1 MFIAAVAAAAAIQT
15 ATPAAAPAAAP
26 SVHQYS
32 GLALSPDGK
41 TIVTFEAAGSGPG
54 QQHGVITLRDAT
66 GAVIRTLDPCTT
78 CRYSDAAWTPDGK
91 GFAVVASDM
100 KAGTATIYSVPLAG
114 GDAVKLNGFTGLAA
128 RLRWSPD
135 GRSLAMLAVV
145 NPHKQVGA
153 TQAGA
158 ARVGEIGSADSTDEQ
173 RITTVPAAGGDLGFV
188 SPSDTWVYEYDW
200 RPDGRGFV
208 ATAAKGDGDNNWWVA
223 RLEGFGMDGSET
235 VLAAPKM
242 QMNYPRV
249 TPDGRSVL
257 FIGGLMSDFGSVGGD
272 VWSVPI
278 TGGEPKDLTSGAKVT
293 FTSLTVTKGGVYAGI
308 ISGGDAGVASVNT
321 MGGFSVMT
329 SGPVALGGL
338 SFSADGKW
346 AAAVTESYTQAPAI
360 AAGAPGAMKALT
372 HDNDGFTVPFTA
384 RSITWNNDG
393 FDVQGWLLVPNSTVA
408 GQENAKKTYP
418 MITVVHGGPSSA
430 YTPRFS
436 SSGSTYDLLKAGYY
450 VFLPNPRGSYG
461 QGEAFVQSNRRDFGG
476 GDLRDILAGIDAVE
490 KAAPVDD
497 ARLGV
502 MGHSYGGLMT
512 MWTVTH
518 SNRFKAAIAG
528 AGIANWSSYYGE
540 NGIDQWMIPFFGAS
554 FYDDPAI
561 YDKLS
566 PIRYIKDAHTP
577 TFIYVGERDVE
588 CPPDQSIE
596 FWHGLKEM
604 GVETTLV
611 IYEGEGHGI
620 RDPKH
625 TQDLSDRETRWWE
638 THLGQ
643 P

>member
-1 MFIAAVAAAAAIQT
+1 MFIAALAAATALQT
-15 ATPAAAPAAAP
+15 ATPAGAAPAAPPAP
-26 SVHQYS
+26 SVHQYG
-32 GLALSPDGK
+32 GLVLSPDGK
-41 TIVTFEAAGSGPG
+41 TMVTFEATGPG
-54 QQHGVITLRDAT
+54 GGGPPHGVITLRDGTT

-78 CRYSDAAWTPDGK
+78 CRYSDAAWMPDSQS
-91 GFAVVASDM
+91 FAVVGSDM
-100 KAGTATIYSVPLAG
+100 KAGTATVFSVPLAG
-114 GDAVKLNGFTGLAA
+114 GDATTLTSFTGLAA

-135 GRSLAMLAVV
+135 GKRLAMLAVV

-158 ARVGEIGSADSTDEQ
+158 AQVGEIGVASVIDEQ
-173 RITTVPAAGGDLGFV
+173 RIATVSHAGDQPAFM
-188 SPSDTWVYEYDW
+188 SPDDTWVYEYDW
-200 RPDGRGFV
+200 KPTGDGFV

-223 RLEGFGMDGSET
+223 KLESFGSDGKET
-235 VLAAPKM
+235 VIAAPSL

-249 TPDGRSVL
+249 APDGKSVL

-272 VWSVPI
+272 VYSVPLG
-278 TGGEPKDLTSGAKVT
+278 GGEPKNLTPGAKVS
-293 FTSLTVTKGGVYAGI
+293 FTSLTVTTGGVMAGLI
-308 ISGGDAGVASVNT
+308 DGGDTGLASINMAGGYSEIGHSEISANVS
-321 MGGFSVMT
+321 
-329 SGPVALGGL
+329 L
-338 SFSADGKW
+338 SADGSH
-346 AAAVTESYTQAPAI
+346 AAAVMESFTQAPAI
-360 AAGAPGAMKALT
+360 ATGTPGALTAVT
-372 HDNDGFTVPFTA
+372 HDNDSFTVPFTA
-384 RSITWNNDG
+384 KSVTWQDAG
-393 FDVQGWLLVPNSTVA
+393 FAVQGWLMVPNSVA
-408 GQENAKKTYP
+408 AGKTYP
-418 MITVVHGGPSSA
+418 MVTVVHGGPSAA

-436 SSGSTYDLLKAGYY
+436 SAGSTFELLKAGYY

-461 QGEAFVQSNRRDFGG
+461 QGEAFVQSNKRDFGG
-476 GDLRDILAGIDAVE
+476 GDLNDIMTGIDAVE
-490 KAAPVDD
+490 KVAPVDEQ
-497 ARLGV
+497 RLGI

-518 SNRFKAAIAG
+518 SARFKAAIAG

-566 PIRYIKDAHTP
+566 PIRYIKNAKTP

-588 CPPDQSIE
+588 CPAAQSLE

-604 GVETTLV
+604 GVPTTLV

-620 RDPKH
+620 RDPQH
-625 TQDLSDRETRWWE
+625 TKDLSDRETAWWE
-638 THLGQ
+638 SHLGQ